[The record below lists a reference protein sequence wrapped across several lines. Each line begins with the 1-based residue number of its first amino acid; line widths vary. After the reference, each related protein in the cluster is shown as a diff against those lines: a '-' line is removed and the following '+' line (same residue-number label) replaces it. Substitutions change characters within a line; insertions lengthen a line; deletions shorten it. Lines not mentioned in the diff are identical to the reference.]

1 MSSAT
6 KDYKAQA
13 RKRAAE
19 MKSNIWFKLAEGDN
33 HFRILPTPE
42 SKKTQPLWFEY
53 NIHRDVGPK
62 KVSVT
67 CGKDMEGEGS
77 CWLCD
82 SAIPKLRKKGK
93 EGRAA
98 ALEPKSVFVVQV
110 AKVTMQ
116 DDETAK
122 YSGPFLFS
130 PSKGVA
136 SQILSTVIGSKKRT
150 YEDPKKGYNIT
161 LSRTGTGK
169 NDTRYGI
176 LEADSEP
183 SAVPKELVSKL
194 KPFSEIK
201 EIQLYDEAK
210 QKAAYSGVDAV
221 DDDDDDEDEDTD
233 TTADNGDDDDDDDK
247 PAKKGSKSKSKSK
260 KKSADDDDDDAGDDD
275 NDTDDDDSSD
285 DDDDDEKPAKGK
297 GKKAAPKKKG
307 KPADDDDDDSDSDD
321 DDSDDDAGDSDDDDD
336 DEKPAKG
343 KKSAP
348 KKKGKAA
355 DDDDDDDGDDDSS
368 DDDDDDDDKP
378 PKKSSKK
385 KAAADDDDDDDDDAS
400 DSDDD
405 DDDAPA
411 PPKKGGLPQKKKKK

>member
-19 MKSNIWFKLAEGDN
+19 MKSTIWFKLAEGDN
-33 HFRILPTPE
+33 YFRILPTPE
-42 SKKTQPLWFEY
+42 SKKTQPLWLEY
-53 NIHRDVGPK
+53 NMHRDVGSK

-67 CGKDMEGEGS
+67 CGKDMDGEGA

-82 SAIPKLRKKGK
+82 STIPKLRKKGK

-98 ALEPKSVFVVQV
+98 ALEPKSVFVVQI
-110 AKVTMQ
+110 AKVTMS

-176 LEADSEP
+176 LEADAEP
-183 SAVPKELVSKL
+183 SAVPKELVAKL

-201 EIQLYDEAK
+201 EIQGYDEAK

-221 DDDDDDEDEDTD
+221 DDDDDDDEDEDVD
-233 TTADNGDDDDDDDK
+233 TSADNGDDDDDDDK
-247 PAKKGSKSKSKSK
+247 PAKKKKGSKSKGK
-260 KKSADDDDDDAGDDD
+260 KKPADDDDDDDDDAGDDD
-275 NDTDDDDSSD
+275 SDDDDSSD
-285 DDDDDEKPAKGK
+285 DDDDDDEKPVKGK
-297 GKKAAPKKKG
+297 GKKA
-307 KPADDDDDDSDSDD
+307 
-321 DDSDDDAGDSDDDDD
+321 
-336 DEKPAKG
+336 
-343 KKSAP
+343 AP

-355 DDDDDDDGDDDSS
+355 DDDDDDDGDSDDDDSDDDAGDDDDDDKPAKGKKSAPKKKGKSDDDDDDDDDDGDSDDSS
-368 DDDDDDDDKP
+368 DDDDDDKP
-378 PKKSSKK
+378 VKKGKK
-385 KAAADDDDDDDDDAS
+385 KAKSDDDDDDDS
-400 DSDDD
+400 DSSDDDD

-411 PPKKGGLPQKKKKK
+411 PPKKGGLPMKKKKK